1 MRLFRHLF
9 LAYYDRDTKAR
20 KASVL
25 AWRLAL
31 NHSRAHESC
40 ASRAAC
46 GRARG
51 GRAGVP
57 GVPLPVRGLGRVS
70 GRQMTISDH
79 APPVS
84 SCLPKS
90 KSTPL
95 ALLASSSRP
104 LRFD

>member
-1 MRLFRHLF
+1 M
-9 LAYYDRDTKAR
+9 
-20 KASVL
+20 
-25 AWRLAL
+25 
-31 NHSRAHESC
+31 
-40 ASRAAC
+40 
-46 GRARG
+46 
-51 GRAGVP
+51 P